1 MTRRRGRPDAVLGR
15 CTVGW
20 RRDRSERPLRSYMF
34 MYQFSSLNMCWEVR
48 RVVVGRIFSEEVLF
62 RRVRRS
68 EGHVQF
74 HHVSLFLSFSSPTF
88 TLLSR

>member
-1 MTRRRGRPDAVLGR
+1 VP
-15 CTVGW
+15 
-20 RRDRSERPLRSYMF
+20 
-34 MYQFSSLNMCWEVR
+34 VR
-48 RVVVGRIFSEEVLF
+48 RSVGKYGEWWSGGFPEEVLF